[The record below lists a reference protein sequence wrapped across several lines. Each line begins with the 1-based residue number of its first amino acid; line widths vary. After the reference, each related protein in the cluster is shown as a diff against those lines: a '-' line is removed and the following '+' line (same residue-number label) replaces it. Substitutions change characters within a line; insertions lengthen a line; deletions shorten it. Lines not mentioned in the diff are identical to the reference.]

1 MIINEIAQLGLY
13 IIGSVGGA
21 GIIIVAVA
29 RWWAKYLADS
39 LLEGE
44 RSHHRKELEKLK
56 RELEA
61 TNRQFQSELD
71 KTVHAFKAKL
81 QIEIHAILDLW
92 KKTSEVQTTM
102 QVLRPELSIVH
113 YTGDKETDKEN
124 QEKELSEKFKAFVNA
139 YNELLDAYRAQSAF
153 ITEDYVRH
161 IDLILQTSSTE
172 MKQIQLSDEHDRE
185 WFQEGANNYKIVEEE
200 IRSLS
205 KTIRH
210 RLDELVLVERQNV

>member
-1 MIINEIAQLGLY
+1 
-13 IIGSVGGA
+13 
-21 GIIIVAVA
+21 
-29 RWWAKYLADS
+29 
-39 LLEGE
+39 
-44 RSHHRKELEKLK
+44 
-56 RELEA
+56 
-61 TNRQFQSELD
+61 
-71 KTVHAFKAKL
+71 
-81 QIEIHAILDLW
+81 
-92 KKTSEVQTTM
+92 M